1 MRTREDCVAVLCTK
15 VLLHNL
21 LAVMRIVT
29 AVAFVS
35 DLQMDCGFVYTS
47 GRAGFERGFT
57 IRAWVAFHKNLLMF
71 PIHVSFQIA
80 IRRTA
85 ESAKVTL
92 LPILLVV
99 DLVVDDQAVLGW
111 TLEITLAAT
120 ECPSIVLGFGVVF
133 QLAWD
138 VCSVVTHMTHQVLIW
153 GLQTM
158 HLIFVG

>member
-1 MRTREDCVAVLCTK
+1 
-15 VLLHNL
+15 
-21 LAVMRIVT
+21 MRIVT

-35 DLQMDCGFVYTS
+35 DLQMDSSFVYTS

-99 DLVVDDQAVLGW
+99 DLVVDDQTVLVW
-111 TLEITLAAT
+111 TLEITLPAT
-120 ECPSIVLGFGVVF
+120 ECSSIVLGFGVIF

-158 HLIFVG
+158 NLISVA